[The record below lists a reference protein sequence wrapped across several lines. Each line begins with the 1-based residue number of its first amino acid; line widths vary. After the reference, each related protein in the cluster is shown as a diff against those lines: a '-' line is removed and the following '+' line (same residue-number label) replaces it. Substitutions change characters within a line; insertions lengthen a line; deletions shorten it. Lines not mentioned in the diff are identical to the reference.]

1 MKDIC
6 SNKYVTIF
14 SNAIIQTVIIF
25 IFLTIF
31 FFSYVSGVE
40 KTEFESQLNF
50 ITDSVYSRHKKE
62 INDALDR
69 YSINE
74 DKRRYIKTAI
84 YGTIDYNEEE
94 MTKKSQQENKNIEQT
109 NNKIKEDSIFY
120 VKALTII
127 AIVILFIIFIIMHKK
142 YDCYLP
148 LGQYFKEGIIVL
160 FFIFVVEIIFLNV
173 VVKNYISANPN
184 EIKNKIAASIINY
197 IDNKGINK

>member
-31 FFSYVSGVE
+31 FFYYVSGVE

-50 ITDSVYSRHKKE
+50 ITDSVYSRHKKD

-74 DKRRYIKTAI
+74 DKRRYIKALI

-94 MTKKSQQENKNIEQT
+94 MAKKSEQENKNIEQT
-109 NNKIKEDSIFY
+109 NNNIKEDSTFY

-148 LGQYFKEGIIVL
+148 LGEYFKEGIIVL
-160 FFIFVVEIIFLNV
+160 FFIFVIEIIFLNV

-184 EIKNKIAASIINY
+184 EIKNKIASSIINY

>member
-1 MKDIC
+1 
-6 SNKYVTIF
+6 
-14 SNAIIQTVIIF
+14 
-25 IFLTIF
+25 
-31 FFSYVSGVE
+31 VSGVE